1 MKRLVLLLMM
11 VVAVASLNAQD
22 KRRHASERLTPEQ
35 FQAKQQEHLAKVAE
49 LTDQEAKEFFPL
61 YFEMKQKQK
70 TMQDEAWKLFREGRS
85 NNAKEGSYKEINDA
99 FTESQLNSARLEKEY
114 LEKFRRI
121 LPDKKIFLIRSAE
134 MGFRRDMVK
143 DMWRPRPEGGGGTPN
158 RDKQRRHNPDR
169 E

>member
-1 MKRLVLLLMM
+1 MKRLIFLLTLVM
-11 VVAVASLNAQD
+11 AITSLNAQD
-22 KRRHASERLTPEQ
+22 TKRRERLTPEQ
-35 FQAKQQEHLAKVAE
+35 FQNKQQEYLAKVAE
-49 LTDQEAKEFFPL
+49 LSEQEAKEFFPL

-85 NNAKEGSYKEINDA
+85 NNAKESSYKEINDA

-114 LEKFRRI
+114 LEKFRKV

-143 DMWRPRPEGGGGTPN
+143 DIWRPRQDGGGTPN
-158 RDKQRRHNPDR
+158 RDRQHRHNPDKR
-169 E
+169 N

>member
-1 MKRLVLLLMM
+1 MKRIVLLLTM
-11 VVAVASLNAQD
+11 VVAVASLNAQERT
-22 KRRHASERLTPEQ
+22 RRERLSPEQ
-35 FQAKQQEHLAKVAE
+35 FQAKQQEYLAKTAE

-70 TMQDEAWKLFREGRS
+70 TMQDEAWKLFREGLD

-114 LEKFRRI
+114 LDKFRKI

-134 MGFRRDMVK
+134 MGFRRDMVR
-143 DMWRPRPEGGGGTPN
+143 DMWRPHSESGGAPN
-158 RDKQRRHNPDR
+158 RDRQHRHNPDR
-169 E
+169 Q

>member
-35 FQAKQQEHLAKVAE
+35 FQAKQQEYLAKVAE

-114 LEKFRRI
+114 L
-121 LPDKKIFLIRSAE
+121 
-134 MGFRRDMVK
+134 
-143 DMWRPRPEGGGGTPN
+143 
-158 RDKQRRHNPDR
+158 
-169 E
+169 

>member
-1 MKRLVLLLMM
+1 MKRIVLLLTM
-11 VVAVASLNAQD
+11 VVAVASLNAQERT
-22 KRRHASERLTPEQ
+22 RRERLSPEQ
-35 FQAKQQEHLAKVAE
+35 FQAKQQEYLAKTAE

-70 TMQDEAWKLFREGRS
+70 TMQDEAWKLFREGLD

-114 LEKFRRI
+114 LDKFRKI

-134 MGFRRDMVK
+134 MGFRRDMVR
-143 DMWRPRPEGGGGTPN
+143 DMWRPRPEGGGAPD
-158 RDKQRRHNPDR
+158 RDRQHRHNPDR
-169 E
+169 Q